1 MFWLLVE
8 YVCAAQFL
16 LVMGSHF
23 SNLMCF
29 RTKSLQSPKK
39 APIILKLESTGLPV
53 IQLYFDT
60 IFLDMILNRRT
71 CKWLT
76 PTRKW
81 TAQISI
87 TSEA

>member
-16 LVMGSHF
+16 LVLGSHF

-29 RTKSLQSPKK
+29 RTKSLQSPQK

-60 IFLDMILNRRT
+60 IFLDMILNREDLQMADP
-71 CKWLT
+71 CKKMDSADRL
-76 PTRKW
+76 P
-81 TAQISI
+81 
-87 TSEA
+87 E

>member
-1 MFWLLVE
+1 MVKNTIE
-8 YVCAAQFL
+8 HICAAQFL
-16 LVMGSHF
+16 LDFHF

-29 RTKSLQSPKK
+29 RTKSLQSPQK